1 MTWPDLVQRLASMLR
16 TAVFGSLPDTGA
28 LIQGVLLVGSR
39 RGDGVAQR
47 CPARRPDLAH
57 SIQRVA
63 HVALIKFVA
72 NEAVGHFASDG
83 FFTSRG
89 ARRAAESVC
98 FLQRSPFF

>member
-1 MTWPDLVQRLASMLR
+1 VAPHHDMAHCPSMPPARHRSCCAMTWPDLVQRLASMLR

-39 RGDGVAQR
+39 RGDGVAQL
-47 CPARRPDLAH
+47 PARRPDLAH

-72 NEAVGHFASDG
+72 MKPWGI
-83 FFTSRG
+83 
-89 ARRAAESVC
+89 
-98 FLQRSPFF
+98 SPVK